1 MAKNKDLFSSN
12 IDKISI
18 GTFSEDAYLNY
29 SMYVILDRALPSL
42 LDGLKPVQ
50 RRIIY
55 AMSELGLKHNTK
67 HKKSARTVGDV
78 LGKFH
83 PHGDTAC
90 YEAMVMMAQSF
101 SYNSPLIDG
110 QGNWGTQDDPKSF
123 AAMRYTE
130 SKLTKYSD
138 LLLRDLKNG
147 TVEWIPNFDGSLDE
161 PKYLPSLIPNI
172 LVNGSSGIAVGMSTD
187 IPPHNLGE
195 IILALQYLIKNPK
208 SSVEE
213 LTDFIPAP
221 DYPTGGS
228 LLRNESDI
236 DEIYNEGTGN
246 IKLRAEY
253 TSKSKEITVTS
264 LPYQASTTKIIEQ
277 IQSQIIDKKIS
288 FIGSVE
294 DQSDEKNPVKI
305 IIRIKGSSN
314 TADDVMNHLYFTTD
328 LEKTYRVNLNII
340 TSEGK
345 PKVMNL
351 KEILSQWLAFRVDTY
366 KKQLNYENS
375 QILERL
381 HILEGFLIVYKY
393 LDKIITILRN
403 EDNPKPKIIKIGKFT
418 EIQYES
424 IVNMRLRNI
433 AKLEEK
439 KINEEYTRL
448 KERNK
453 EINSILKSKSKLNK
467 LIIEQLDELSDE
479 YSSDRRTNILDDVS
493 SSKQIKKEI
502 KISNEPM
509 SVVLSTNGWIK
520 SNKGSLEK
528 IDNLTF
534 KSGDSF
540 LDYLNID
547 NDKQVAFFDQ
557 KGFLYT
563 MTVNDMPSGRGYGES
578 LKKYFTI
585 DDGIHVIGMVD
596 SKNTNHTLLCT
607 ESGYGFLCDN
617 HDLNSSNRKGKAIIK
632 NKLSMLTKPL
642 SFDKGVYNHYVII
655 TDKQYMLV
663 GKISDIPIMSKGKGV
678 KLINIPKADPKEKII
693 FSGVIKGG
701 ERLEISA
708 KNKRSKYIEFEDLGP
723 YIMNRTRRGKKID
736 SKYTHKNVKL
746 IYNTGKK

>member
-1 MAKNKDLFSSN
+1 
-12 IDKISI
+12 
-18 GTFSEDAYLNY
+18 
-29 SMYVILDRALPSL
+29 
-42 LDGLKPVQ
+42 
-50 RRIIY
+50 
-55 AMSELGLKHNTK
+55 
-67 HKKSARTVGDV
+67 
-78 LGKFH
+78 
-83 PHGDTAC
+83 
-90 YEAMVMMAQSF
+90 
-101 SYNSPLIDG
+101 
-110 QGNWGTQDDPKSF
+110 
-123 AAMRYTE
+123 
-130 SKLTKYSD
+130 
-138 LLLRDLKNG
+138 
-147 TVEWIPNFDGSLDE
+147 
-161 PKYLPSLIPNI
+161 
-172 LVNGSSGIAVGMSTD
+172 
-187 IPPHNLGE
+187 
-195 IILALQYLIKNPK
+195 
-208 SSVEE
+208 
-213 LTDFIPAP
+213 
-221 DYPTGGS
+221 
-228 LLRNESDI
+228 
-236 DEIYNEGTGN
+236 
-246 IKLRAEY
+246 
-253 TSKSKEITVTS
+253 
-264 LPYQASTTKIIEQ
+264 
-277 IQSQIIDKKIS
+277 
-288 FIGSVE
+288 
-294 DQSDEKNPVKI
+294 
-305 IIRIKGSSN
+305 
-314 TADDVMNHLYFTTD
+314 MNHLYFTTD

-366 KKQLNYENS
+366 KKQLNYENN

-453 EINSILKSKSKLNK
+453 EINSILKSKYKLNK

-479 YSSDRRTNILDDVS
+479 YSSDRRTNVLDDVS

-520 SNKGSLEK
+520 SNKGSLDK

-736 SKYTHKNVKL
+736 NKYTHKNVKL

>member
-18 GTFSEDAYLNY
+18 GAFSEDAYLNY

-195 IILALQYLIKNPK
+195 IILALQHLIKNPK

-253 TSKSKEITVTS
+253 ISKSKEITITS

-366 KKQLNYENS
+366 KKQLNYENN

-632 NKLSMLTKPL
+632 NKSSMLTKPL

-736 SKYTHKNVKL
+736 NKYTHKNVKL